1 MLKLGQNKK
10 GQKFFQLHRFLNTF
24 LQLAA
29 EKKYSK
35 NGSAGNFFGPP
46 YFVTAL
52 RSRTC
57 LCMKCKCNVIW
68 VLAPLQN
75 IIIKRI
81 YIPTA
86 PLLAVYIF
94 FRDPSGCLAWYIQKY
109 LLCPLSDKT
118 VPIQFLGFIFISLG
132 SGNVKFNIFLYHG
145 SPKNNGNA
153 QLLR

>member
-1 MLKLGQNKK
+1 MANLFLVLTWPS
-10 GQKFFQLHRFLNTF
+10 QKNLTLYSNVLVYENETPYRFWPHC
-24 LQLAA
+24 
-29 EKKYSK
+29 
-35 NGSAGNFFGPP
+35 G
-46 YFVTAL
+46 
-52 RSRTC
+52 
-57 LCMKCKCNVIW
+57 
-68 VLAPLQN
+68 

-145 SPKNNGNA
+145 SPKNNGNT
-153 QLLR
+153 QLLT

>member
-1 MLKLGQNKK
+1 MN
-10 GQKFFQLHRFLNTF
+10 
-24 LQLAA
+24 
-29 EKKYSK
+29 SI
-35 NGSAGNFFGPP
+35 
-46 YFVTAL
+46 FVLTLL

-57 LCMKCKCNVIW
+57 LCKKCKCNVVW

-75 IIIKRI
+75 ILIKRI

-145 SPKNNGNA
+145 SPKNNGSA
-153 QLLR
+153 QLLRFQEWHKCYICKYVTQRFIYSFFRLRINAL